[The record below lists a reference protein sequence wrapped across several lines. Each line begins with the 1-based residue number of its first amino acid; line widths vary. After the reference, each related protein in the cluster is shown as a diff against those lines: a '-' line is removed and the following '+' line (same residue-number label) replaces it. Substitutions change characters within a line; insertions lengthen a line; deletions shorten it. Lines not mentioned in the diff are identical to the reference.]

1 MNEGLSMLKTSI
13 LSKLIYKLHSILIK
27 MSAMFYWGK
36 LTHLKKLYE
45 KVKAEKS
52 QDKHEK
58 RAKLEELN
66 K

>member
-1 MNEGLSMLKTSI
+1 
-13 LSKLIYKLHSILIK
+13 
-27 MSAMFYWGK
+27 MFYWGK